1 MVTIWNMQAIK
12 MAFPVL
18 PKRIREIL
26 ECKQFVGLG
35 EKSAEMGLSGLLRGN
50 TVTNRSPSI
59 ITWTPVDYGKA

>member
-1 MVTIWNMQAIK
+1 

-35 EKSAEMGLSGLLRGN
+35 AESAEMGLSGLLRGN